1 MFILFLITHIV
12 TGFICLI
19 SGIFAMSYKKKK
31 GKHTV
36 SGEIYHWSYVLVFI
50 SSIVMSVMHWEESAY
65 LFYIAI
71 FSYSLALLGYLSAKK
86 KRKNWLS
93 KHIGGMLGSYIG
105 IVTATIVVNIPKV
118 PVLNE
123 LPVLIFWILPTI
135 IGTPFIFKVGGK
147 YKTKKVKNTL
157 TNE

>member
-50 SSIVMSVMHWEESAY
+50 SSIVMSVMHWEESSY

-135 IGTPFIFKVGGK
+135 IGTPFIYKVGGK